1 MSSRNRKVAKY
12 RRPININI
20 GVIIFFVL
28 FLYIG
33 INIIL
38 YLRKDHL
45 AIYEVVAKTIADDN
59 TCQGV
64 ILREEEVV
72 NSTQAGYVNYY
83 IKDGEKV
90 GKNSVVYSLDQN
102 GNVAE
107 TLAEST
113 DSIKLSAK
121 DIASIRSDISN
132 FKNSYTASNYNTVY
146 DFKYDLENS
155 ILDCLNNSNMKNIE
169 SLSSSK
175 KSGTIFDVV
184 KSKKS
189 GIISYYSD
197 GLENLTEDDVSLDT
211 FNTDSYNKIML
222 RTNNLIEKDSPVYK
236 VVTSEKWKLIL
247 NITKEQYEKLQDKT
261 SVKLTFKKDNLTVT
275 APVTVYQKGEGYF
288 AKLEFNSYMLRY
300 IEDRFVKVELV
311 LNSASGLKIPVSS
324 ITEKNFYKV
333 PRAYF
338 TNGGDTSSI
347 GVVRETYTEKGEK
360 TYTFVQTEIYY
371 QDDDYGYVDTSVLSA
386 GDVISN
392 VDTQETYTISETD
405 KLEGVY
411 NVNKGYCVFRRIE
424 KVYENQ
430 EYCIVK
436 SNTTFGLSE
445 YDHIV
450 LDASMA
456 IEQNIIY

>member
-38 YLRKDHL
+38 YLGKDHL
-45 AIYEVVAKTIADDN
+45 AIYEVVAKTIVDDN

-90 GKNSVVYSLDQN
+90 AKNSVVYSLDQN

-107 TLAEST
+107 TLAES
-113 DSIKLSAK
+113 SKSLKLTAK
-121 DIASIRSDISN
+121 DIANIRSDISN
-132 FKNSYTASNYNTVY
+132 FKNSYTSSNYNNVY
-146 DFKYDLENS
+146 NFKYDLENS
-155 ILDCLNNSNMKNIE
+155 ILDCINNSNMKNIE

-175 KSGTIFDVV
+175 ESGTIFDVV

-197 GLENLTEDDVSLDT
+197 GLENLTEDDVTLET
-211 FNTDSYNKIML
+211 FNTDSYNKVML
-222 RTNNLIEKDSPVYK
+222 RTNDLIEKDSPIYK
-236 VVTSEKWKLIL
+236 MVTSEKWKLIL
-247 NITKEQYEKLQDKT
+247 NISKEQYKKLQDKT
-261 SVKLTFKKDNLTVT
+261 SVKLTFQKDNLTVT
-275 APVTVYQKGEGYF
+275 APVTVYQKGDGYF

-300 IEDRFVKVELV
+300 IEDRFVTVELI

-333 PRAYF
+333 PRSYF
-338 TNGGDTSSI
+338 TNGGDTSSV
-347 GVVRETYTEKGEK
+347 GVVKETYSEKGEK

-371 QDDDYGYVDTSVLSA
+371 QDDDFGYVDTSVLNA

-436 SNTTFGLSE
+436 ANTTFGLSE

-456 IEQNIIY
+456 VEQNIIY

>member
-33 INIIL
+33 INVVL
-38 YLRKDHL
+38 YLGKDHL
-45 AIYEVVAKTIADDN
+45 AIYEVVSKTIADDN

-83 IKDGEKV
+83 IKNGEKV
-90 GKNSVVYSLDQN
+90 AKNSVVYSLDEN
-102 GNVAE
+102 GNTDE
-107 TLAEST
+107 TLADT
-113 DSIKLSAK
+113 NGSIKLTAK
-121 DIASIRSDISN
+121 DIKNIRSDISN
-132 FKNSYTASNYNTVY
+132 FKNNYTSSNYNAVY
-146 DFKYDLENS
+146 DFKYDLENA
-155 ILDCLNNSNMKNIE
+155 ILDYLNNTNMENIE
-169 SLSSSK
+169 NLESSK
-175 KSGTIFDVV
+175 SSTAFDVV

-189 GIISYYSD
+189 GIVSYYSD
-197 GLENLTEDDVSLDT
+197 GMENLTEDDVSLDT
-211 FNTDSYNKIML
+211 FNTDSYNKVML
-222 RTNNLIEKDSPVYK
+222 RTNELIEKDSPVYK
-236 VVTSEKWKLIL
+236 LVTNEKWKLIL
-247 NITKEQYEKLQDKT
+247 NITKEQYEKLQDKN
-261 SVKLTFKKDNLTVT
+261 SVKLTFQKDDLTVT

-300 IEDRFVKVELV
+300 IEDRFVTVELL
-311 LNSASGLKIPVSS
+311 LNSASGLKIPISS
-324 ITEKNFYKV
+324 ITEKTFYKA
-333 PRAYF
+333 PRSYF
-338 TNGGDTSSI
+338 TNGGDSNEV
-347 GVVRETYTEKGEK
+347 GVVKETYTEKGEK
-360 TYTFVQTEIYY
+360 TFTFIPTEIYY
-371 QDDDYGYVDTSVLSA
+371 QDDDFGYVDTSVLSA

-445 YDHIV
+445 FDHIV
-450 LDASMA
+450 LDASLA
-456 IEQNIIY
+456 VEQSIIY

>member
-20 GVIIFFVL
+20 GAIIFFVL

-33 INIIL
+33 INVIL
-38 YLRKDHL
+38 YMKKDHL
-45 AIYEVVAKTIADDN
+45 AIYEVVEKTISDDN
-59 TCQGV
+59 TCQGI

-72 NSTQAGYVNYY
+72 NTSQAGYVNYY

-90 GKNSVVYSLDQN
+90 AKNSVVYSLDQN

-107 TLAEST
+107 TLAESSG
-113 DSIKLSAK
+113 SIKLTSK

-132 FKNSYTASNYNTVY
+132 FKNTYTPSSYNEVY
-146 DFKYDLENS
+146 DFKYDIENA
-155 ILDCLNNSNMKNIE
+155 ILDCLNNSNMKSIE
-169 SLSSSK
+169 NLTSSG
-175 KSGTIFDVV
+175 SGTVFDVV

-197 GLENLTEDDVSLDT
+197 GLENLTEEEVSLDT
-211 FNTDSYNKIML
+211 FNMESYNKIML
-222 RTNNLIEKDSPVYK
+222 RTNDLMEKDSPVYK
-236 VVTSEKWKLIL
+236 LVTNEKWKLIL
-247 NITKEQYEKLQDKT
+247 NITKEQYDKLLEKT
-261 SVKLTFKKDNLTVT
+261 SVKLTFKKDNFTVT
-275 APVTVYQKGEGYF
+275 APVTVYQKDDGYF
-288 AKLEFNSYMLRY
+288 AKLDFNSYMLRY
-300 IEDRFVKVELV
+300 IEDRFVTVELS

-324 ITEKNFYKV
+324 ITEKEFYKV
-333 PRAYF
+333 PRSYF
-338 TNGGDTSSI
+338 TNGGDTSAI
-347 GVVRETYTEKGEK
+347 GVVKETYTEKGEK
-360 TYTFVQTEIYY
+360 TYTFVQTEVYY
-371 QDDDYGYVDTSVLSA
+371 QDDDFGYVDKSVLSA
-386 GDVISN
+386 GDIISN

-436 SNTTFGLSE
+436 SNTTLGLSE
-445 YDHIV
+445 YDHIL

-456 IEQNIIY
+456 VEQSIIY

>member
-33 INIIL
+33 INTIL
-38 YLRKDHL
+38 YLGKEHL
-45 AIYEVVAKTIADDN
+45 TIYEVVAKTIVDDN

-90 GKNSVVYSLDQN
+90 AKNSVVYSLDQN
-102 GNVAE
+102 GNVADS
-107 TLAEST
+107 LAESNE
-113 DSIKLSAK
+113 SLKLTSK
-121 DIASIRSDISN
+121 DITNIRSDISN
-132 FKNSYTASNYNTVY
+132 FKNNYDSSNYNEVY
-146 DFKYDLENS
+146 NFKFDLENA
-155 ILDCLNNSNMKNIE
+155 ILDCFNNSNMKSIE
-169 SLSSSK
+169 NLSSSK
-175 KSGTIFDVV
+175 DSGTVFDVV

-197 GLENLTEDDVSLDT
+197 GMENLTEDDVSLDT

-236 VVTSEKWKLIL
+236 MVTSEKWKLIL
-247 NITKEQYEKLQDKT
+247 NITKDQYDKLVDKT
-261 SVKLTFKKDNLTVT
+261 SVKLTFQKDNLTVT
-275 APVTVYQKGEGYF
+275 APVTVYQKGDGYF

-300 IEDRFVKVELV
+300 IEDRFLTVELI

-324 ITEKNFYKV
+324 ITEKTFYKV
-333 PRAYF
+333 PRSYF

-347 GVVRETYTEKGEK
+347 GVVKETYNEKGEK
-360 TYTFVQTEIYY
+360 TYTFIPTEVYY
-371 QDDDYGYVDTSVLSA
+371 QDDDFGYVETSVLSA

-456 IEQNIIY
+456 VEQNIIY

>member
-20 GVIIFFVL
+20 GAIILFVL

-33 INIIL
+33 INVIL
-38 YLRKDHL
+38 YMKKDHL
-45 AIYEVVAKTIADDN
+45 AIYEVVEKTISDDN
-59 TCQGV
+59 TCQGI

-72 NSTQAGYVNYY
+72 NTSQAGYVNYY

-90 GKNSVVYSLDQN
+90 AKNSVVYSLDQN

-107 TLAEST
+107 TLAESSG
-113 DSIKLSAK
+113 SIKLTSK

-132 FKNSYTASNYNTVY
+132 FKNTYTPSSYNEVY
-146 DFKYDLENS
+146 DFKYDIENA
-155 ILDCLNNSNMKNIE
+155 ILDCLNNSNMKSIE
-169 SLSSSK
+169 NLTSSG
-175 KSGTIFDVV
+175 SGTVFDVV

-197 GLENLTEDDVSLDT
+197 GLENLTEEEVSLDT
-211 FNTDSYNKIML
+211 FNMESYNKIML
-222 RTNNLIEKDSPVYK
+222 RTNDLMEKDSPVYK
-236 VVTSEKWKLIL
+236 LVTNEKSKLIL
-247 NITKEQYEKLQDKT
+247 NITKEQYDKLLEKT
-261 SVKLTFKKDNLTVT
+261 SVKLTFKKDNFTVT
-275 APVTVYQKGEGYF
+275 APVTVYQKDDGYF
-288 AKLEFNSYMLRY
+288 AKLDFNSYMLRY
-300 IEDRFVKVELV
+300 IEDRFVTVELS

-324 ITEKNFYKV
+324 ITEKEFYKV
-333 PRAYF
+333 PRSYF
-338 TNGGDTSSI
+338 TNGGDTSAI
-347 GVVRETYTEKGEK
+347 GVVKETYTEKGEK
-360 TYTFVQTEIYY
+360 TYTFVQTEVYY
-371 QDDDYGYVDTSVLSA
+371 QDDDFGYVDKSVLSA
-386 GDVISN
+386 GDIISN

-436 SNTTFGLSE
+436 SNTTLGLSE
-445 YDHIV
+445 YDHIL

-456 IEQNIIY
+456 VEQSIIY

>member
-12 RRPININI
+12 RRPVNINI
-20 GVIIFFVL
+20 GAIIFFIL

-33 INIIL
+33 INVIL
-38 YLRKDHL
+38 YIKKDHL
-45 AIYEVVAKTIADDN
+45 AIYEVVEKTISDDN
-59 TCQGV
+59 TCEGI

-72 NSTQAGYVNYY
+72 NVSQAGYVNYY

-90 GKNSVVYSLDQN
+90 AKNSVVYSLDQN
-102 GNVAE
+102 GNIAE
-107 TLAEST
+107 TLAESSG
-113 DSIKLSAK
+113 SIELTSK

-132 FKNSYTASNYNTVY
+132 FKNTYTPSNYNEVY
-146 DFKYDLENS
+146 NFKYDLENA
-155 ILDCLNNSNMKNIE
+155 ILDCFNNSNMKSIE
-169 SLSSSK
+169 NLTSSK
-175 KSGTIFDVV
+175 ESGTVFDVV

-197 GLENLTEDDVSLDT
+197 GLENLKEDEVSLDT
-211 FNTDSYNKIML
+211 FNTDTYNKIML
-222 RTNNLIEKDSPVYK
+222 RTNDLMEKDSPVYK
-236 VVTSEKWKLIL
+236 LVTNEKWILIL
-247 NITKEQYEKLQDKT
+247 NISKEQYDKLLEKT
-261 SVKLTFKKDNLTVT
+261 SVKLTFKKDNFTVT

-288 AKLEFNSYMLRY
+288 AKLQFNSYMLRY
-300 IEDRFVKVELV
+300 IEDRFVTVELS
-311 LNSASGLKIPVSS
+311 LNSASGLKIPVSA
-324 ITEKNFYKV
+324 ITEKEFYKV
-333 PRAYF
+333 PRSYF
-338 TNGGDTSSI
+338 TNGGDTSAI
-347 GVVRETYTEKGEK
+347 GVVKETYTEKGEK
-360 TYTFVQTEIYY
+360 TFTFVQTEVYY
-371 QDDDYGYVDTSVLSA
+371 QDDDYGYVDKSVLSA

-436 SNTTFGLSE
+436 SNTTLGLSE

-450 LDASMA
+450 LDATMA
-456 IEQNIIY
+456 VEQNIIY

>member
-20 GVIIFFVL
+20 GAIIFFVL

-33 INIIL
+33 INTIL
-38 YLRKDHL
+38 YMKKDHL
-45 AIYEVVAKTIADDN
+45 AIYEVVNTTISDDN
-59 TCQGV
+59 TCQGI

-72 NSTQAGYVNYY
+72 KTSQAGYVNYY

-90 GKNSVVYSLDQN
+90 AKNSVVYSLDQN
-102 GNVAE
+102 GNIAE
-107 TLAEST
+107 TLAESSGT
-113 DSIKLSAK
+113 IKVTSK

-132 FKNSYTASNYNTVY
+132 FKNTYTPSNYSRVY
-146 DFKYDLENS
+146 DFKYDLENA
-155 ILDCLNNSNMKNIE
+155 ILDSLNNSNMKNIE
-169 SLSSSK
+169 NLTSAK
-175 KSGTIFDVV
+175 EAGTVFDVV

-197 GLENLTEDDVSLDT
+197 GLEDLTEEEVTLDT
-211 FNTDSYNKIML
+211 FNLDSYNKTML
-222 RTNNLIEKDSPVYK
+222 RTNEIMEKDSPVYK
-236 VVTSEKWKLIL
+236 LVTNEKWKLIL
-247 NITKEQYEKLQDKT
+247 NISKEQYDKLLEKT
-261 SVKLTFKKDNLTVT
+261 SVKLTFQKDNFTVA

-288 AKLEFNSYMLRY
+288 AKIDFNSYMSRY
-300 IEDRFVKVELV
+300 IEDRFVTVELS
-311 LNSASGLKIPVSS
+311 LNSASGLKIPVSA
-324 ITEKNFYKV
+324 ITEKEFYKV
-333 PRAYF
+333 PRSYF
-338 TNGGDTSSI
+338 TNGGDTSAI
-347 GVVRETYTEKGEK
+347 GVVKETYTEKGEK
-360 TYTFVQTEIYY
+360 TYTFVQTEVYY
-371 QDDDYGYVDTSVLSA
+371 QDDDFGYIDKSVLSD

-411 NVNKGYCVFRRIE
+411 NVNKGYSVFRRIE

-436 SNTTFGLSE
+436 SNTTLGLSE

-456 IEQNIIY
+456 IDQNIIY

>member
-20 GVIIFFVL
+20 GAIIFFVL

-33 INIIL
+33 INVIL
-38 YLRKDHL
+38 YMKKDHL
-45 AIYEVVAKTIADDN
+45 AIYEVVEKTISDDN

-72 NSTQAGYVNYY
+72 NTSQAGYVNYY

-90 GKNSVVYSLDQN
+90 AKNSVVYSLDQN

-107 TLAEST
+107 ALAESSG
-113 DSIKLSAK
+113 SIKLTSK

-132 FKNSYTASNYNTVY
+132 FKNTYTPSSYNEVY
-146 DFKYDLENS
+146 DFKYDLENA
-155 ILDCLNNSNMKNIE
+155 ILDFLNNSNMKSIE
-169 SLSSSK
+169 NLTSSG
-175 KSGTIFDVV
+175 SGTVFDVV

-197 GLENLTEDDVSLDT
+197 GLENLTEEEVSLET
-211 FNTDSYNKIML
+211 FNMESYNKIML
-222 RTNNLIEKDSPVYK
+222 RTNDLIEKDSPVYK
-236 VVTSEKWKLIL
+236 LVTNEKWKLIL
-247 NITKEQYEKLQDKT
+247 NITKEQYDKLLEKT
-261 SVKLTFKKDNLTVT
+261 SVKLTFKKDNFTVT

-288 AKLEFNSYMLRY
+288 AKLDFNSYMLRY
-300 IEDRFVKVELV
+300 IEDRFVTVELS

-324 ITEKNFYKV
+324 ITEKEFYKV
-333 PRAYF
+333 PRSYF
-338 TNGGDTSSI
+338 TNGGDTSAI
-347 GVVRETYTEKGEK
+347 GVVKETYTEKGEK
-360 TYTFVQTEIYY
+360 TYTFVQTEVYY
-371 QDDDYGYVDTSVLSA
+371 QDDDFGYIDKSVLSA

-430 EYCIVK
+430 EYCIIK
-436 SNTTFGLSE
+436 SNTTLGLSE
-445 YDHIV
+445 YDHIL

-456 IEQNIIY
+456 VEQSIIY

>member
-20 GVIIFFVL
+20 GGIIFFVL

-33 INIIL
+33 INVIL
-38 YLRKDHL
+38 YMKKEHL
-45 AIYEVVAKTIADDN
+45 AIYEVVEKTISDDN
-59 TCQGV
+59 TCEGV

-72 NSTQAGYVNYY
+72 KTSQAGYVNYY

-90 GKNSVVYSLDQN
+90 AKNSVIFSLDQN

-107 TLAEST
+107 TLAKSDGAIELTS
-113 DSIKLSAK
+113 K

-132 FKNSYTASNYNTVY
+132 FKNYYEPSSYDKVY
-146 DFKYDLENS
+146 DFKYDLENA
-155 ILDCLNNSNMKNIE
+155 ILDSLNNSNMKNIE
-169 SLSSSK
+169 NLSSSATT
-175 KSGTIFDVV
+175 GTFDVV

-189 GIISYYSD
+189 GIVSYYSD
-197 GLENLTEDDVSLDT
+197 GLENLTEEEVSLDT
-211 FNTDSYNKIML
+211 FNMDSYNKIML

-236 VVTSEKWKLIL
+236 LITNEKWTLIL
-247 NITKEQYEKLQDKT
+247 SVSKEQYDKLLEKT

-288 AKLEFNSYMLRY
+288 AKLELNSYMLRY
-300 IEDRFVKVELV
+300 VEDRFVTVELN
-311 LNSASGLKIPVSS
+311 LNSAKGLKIPVSA
-324 ITEKNFYKV
+324 ITEKEFYKV
-333 PRAYF
+333 PRSYF
-338 TNGGDTSSI
+338 TNGGDTSAI
-347 GVVRETYTEKGEK
+347 GVVKETYTEKGEK
-360 TYTFVQTEIYY
+360 TYTFIQTEVYY
-371 QDDDYGYVDTSVLSA
+371 QDDDFGYVDKSVLSA

-392 VDTQETYTISETD
+392 VDTQKTYTISETD

-456 IEQNIIY
+456 VEQNIIN

>member
-20 GVIIFFVL
+20 GAIIFFVL

-33 INIIL
+33 INVIL
-38 YLRKDHL
+38 YMKKDHL
-45 AIYEVVAKTIADDN
+45 AIYEVVEKTISDDN
-59 TCQGV
+59 TCQGI

-72 NSTQAGYVNYY
+72 NTSQAGYVNYY

-90 GKNSVVYSLDQN
+90 AKNSVVYSLDQN

-107 TLAEST
+107 TLAESSG
-113 DSIKLSAK
+113 SIKLTSK

-132 FKNSYTASNYNTVY
+132 FKNTYTPSSYNEVY
-146 DFKYDLENS
+146 DFKYDIENA
-155 ILDCLNNSNMKNIE
+155 ILDCLNNSNMKSIE
-169 SLSSSK
+169 NLTSSG
-175 KSGTIFDVV
+175 SGTVFDVV

-197 GLENLTEDDVSLDT
+197 GLEHLTEEEVSLDT
-211 FNTDSYNKIML
+211 FNMESYNKIML
-222 RTNNLIEKDSPVYK
+222 RSNDLMEKDSPVYK
-236 VVTSEKWKLIL
+236 LVTNEKWKLIL
-247 NITKEQYEKLQDKT
+247 NITKEQYDKLLEKT
-261 SVKLTFKKDNLTVT
+261 SVKLTFKKDNFTVT
-275 APVTVYQKGEGYF
+275 APVTVYQKDNGYF
-288 AKLEFNSYMLRY
+288 AKLDFNSYMLRY
-300 IEDRFVKVELV
+300 IEDRFVTVELS

-324 ITEKNFYKV
+324 ITEKEFYKV
-333 PRAYF
+333 PRSYF
-338 TNGGDTSSI
+338 TNGGDTSAI
-347 GVVRETYTEKGEK
+347 GVVKETYTEKGEK
-360 TYTFVQTEIYY
+360 TYTFVQTEVYY
-371 QDDDYGYVDTSVLSA
+371 QDDDFGYVDKSVLSA

-436 SNTTFGLSE
+436 SNTTLGLSE
-445 YDHIV
+445 YDHIL

-456 IEQNIIY
+456 VEQSIIY

>member
-20 GVIIFFVL
+20 GAIIFFVL

-33 INIIL
+33 INVIL
-38 YLRKDHL
+38 YMKKDHL
-45 AIYEVVAKTIADDN
+45 AIYEVVEKTISDDN
-59 TCQGV
+59 TCQGI

-72 NSTQAGYVNYY
+72 NTSQAGYVNYY

-90 GKNSVVYSLDQN
+90 AKNSVVYSLDQN

-107 TLAEST
+107 TLAESSG
-113 DSIKLSAK
+113 SIKLTSK

-132 FKNSYTASNYNTVY
+132 FKNTYTPSSYNEVY
-146 DFKYDLENS
+146 DFKYDLENA
-155 ILDCLNNSNMKNIE
+155 ILDCLNNSNMKSIE
-169 SLSSSK
+169 NLTSSG
-175 KSGTIFDVV
+175 SGTVFDVV

-197 GLENLTEDDVSLDT
+197 GLENLTEEEVSLDT
-211 FNTDSYNKIML
+211 FNMESYNKIML
-222 RTNNLIEKDSPVYK
+222 RTNDLMEKDSPVYK
-236 VVTSEKWKLIL
+236 LVTNEKWKLIL
-247 NITKEQYEKLQDKT
+247 NITKEQYDKLLEKT
-261 SVKLTFKKDNLTVT
+261 SVKLTFKKDNFTVT
-275 APVTVYQKGEGYF
+275 APVTVYQKDDGYF
-288 AKLEFNSYMLRY
+288 AKLDFNSYMLRY
-300 IEDRFVKVELV
+300 IEDRFVTVELS

-324 ITEKNFYKV
+324 ITEKEFYKV
-333 PRAYF
+333 PRSYF
-338 TNGGDTSSI
+338 TNGGDTSAI
-347 GVVRETYTEKGEK
+347 GVVKETYTEKGEK
-360 TYTFVQTEIYY
+360 TYTFVQTEVYY
-371 QDDDYGYVDTSVLSA
+371 QDDDFGYVDKSVLSA
-386 GDVISN
+386 GDIISN

-436 SNTTFGLSE
+436 SNTTLGLSE
-445 YDHIV
+445 YDHIL

-456 IEQNIIY
+456 VEQSIIY